1 MEIRKEKYG
10 MKENNSFRIEKISV
24 IGAGEMGHG
33 IAELAAMSGF
43 KVNLYDIEEEILDD
57 AMNKIE
63 WSLEKLVEK
72 EKLSDEEF
80 EKSLNRISTT
90 TDISEVVSDVDLVI
104 EATPENLELKQS
116 VFEDIDKYSSEDTI
130 LATNTSGI
138 PITKIAKGAENQEKV
153 IGLHFFNPP
162 VLMNF
167 IEIIR
172 GEQTSDETV
181 KISEKFCDK
190 LGKEHIV
197 VRKDVEGFVTSR
209 IIGPY
214 MIEGAWQLHENKAE
228 MEEIDAACKFNLG
241 FPMGPLELAD
251 QTGLDIPVEGSE
263 GEGSHLE
270 IPPNQLEKVENEE
283 LGKKTGKGWHDWTED
298 GEGCTASP
306 DQSDVFDPLPI
317 VAPTINEAA
326 RLIQM
331 DVADAEEIDLAM
343 RMATAYPK
351 GPCRLGDEL
360 GLDSI
365 VETLEES
372 ERYDP
377 VDLLLEMVDE
387 GRTGKD
393 SGEGFYSYDSEEEEY
408 FTIQFEKNSEEKTAT
423 ITLDRPD
430 RMNALNME
438 VFQELDNAF
447 QKLKNDEKIQCLVL
461 RGAGDHFCAGADV
474 SMLNNITPAK
484 APNMP
489 DVFSTLEELP
499 QITVAEI
506 KGYCVG
512 GGMELAA
519 ACDFRIA
526 DENAELG
533 QPEINLGLIPGGGG
547 TQRLT
552 RLVGMAKAKE
562 IVILGEN
569 LTGAEAE
576 DLNLVTKAVGRENLE
591 ETLNELVEKITSG
604 PPIAQRLAKE
614 AINKGEDAPLP
625 SGLAIEKTGFGIL
638 LGTKDAE
645 EGIDAFLDSRKPDF
659 EGE

>member
-1 MEIRKEKYG
+1 
-10 MKENNSFRIEKISV
+10 MKEDNSFEIEKIAV

-33 IAELAAMSGF
+33 IAELAAINGF
-43 KVNLYDIEEEILDD
+43 KVNIYDIEEDILEN
-57 AMNKIE
+57 AMDKIK
-63 WSLEKLVEK
+63 WSLEKLAEK
-72 EKLSDEEF
+72 EEIDEEV
-80 EKSLNRISTT
+80 EAPLDRISTT
-90 TDISEVVSDVDLVI
+90 LEIEEAVEDVDLVI
-104 EATPENLELKQS
+104 EAVLENLELKQS
-116 VFEDIDKYSSEDTI
+116 VFEDVDKHSPEDTI

-138 PITKIAKGAENQEKV
+138 PITKIGKGAENEDKV

-167 IEIIR
+167 VEIVR

-181 KISEKFCDK
+181 EISEKFCDR

-214 MIEGAWQLHENKAE
+214 MIEGAWQLYEDKGE
-228 MEEIDAACKFNLG
+228 MEEIDAACKYNFG

-251 QTGLDIPVEGSE
+251 QTGLDIPVEGAE
-263 GEGSHLE
+263 GEGSEME
-270 IPPNQLEKVENEE
+270 IPPNQLEKVENEQ
-283 LGKKTGKGWHDWTED
+283 LGKKTGEGWHDWTED

-306 DQSDVFDPLPI
+306 DQADAFDPLPI
-317 VAPTINEAA
+317 IAPTINEAA

-331 DVADAEEIDLAM
+331 DVADADEIDLAM

-360 GLDSI
+360 GLDTI

-372 ERYDP
+372 ERYEP

-387 GRTGKD
+387 GKTGKD
-393 SGEGFYSYDSEEEEY
+393 AGEGFYTYESEEEEY
-408 FTIQFEKNSEEKTAT
+408 FTIQFEKNPEEKLAT
-423 ITLDRPD
+423 ITIDRPD

-438 VFQELDNAF
+438 VFEELDDAF
-447 QKLKNDEKIQCLVL
+447 DKLKRDDEIQCLVL
-461 RGAGDHFCAGADV
+461 RGAGDHLCAGADV
-474 SMLNNITPAK
+474 SMLNNISPAQ
-484 APNMP
+484 APTMP
-489 DVFSTLEELP
+489 DVFSKLEELP
-499 QITVAEI
+499 QMTIAAI
-506 KGYCVG
+506 DGFCVG
-512 GGMELAA
+512 GGMELSA

-526 DENAELG
+526 TEDAELG
-533 QPEINLGLIPGGGG
+533 QPEINLGIIPGGGG

-562 IVILGEN
+562 IVILGKN
-569 LTGAEAE
+569 LSGSEAE
-576 DLNLVTKAVGRENLE
+576 ELNLVTKAVPKEDLE
-591 ETLNELVEKITSG
+591 ETLNEMIEKITSG

-614 AINKGEDAPLP
+614 AINKGVDAPLP
-625 SGLAIEKTGFGIL
+625 SGLAVEKAGFGIL

-645 EGIDAFLDSRKPDF
+645 EGIDAFLDSREPDF